1 MEKIITVLLCLLLCS
16 CNYKSA
22 ACYKYDGNNEIEVYI
37 EAVNDDIESIRI
49 TEVFELPYDL
59 LANEKEFVNF
69 TAKLDQSYH
78 FEDNRLIRQYG
89 AVLDKTYS
97 FNKTI
102 DRLKKEKYSCE

>member
-37 EAVNDDIESIRI
+37 EAVNDDIESIKI

-59 LANEKEFVNF
+59 LANEREFLNIYNHFQTNPMVNQIETHLYF
-69 TAKLDQSYH
+69 NQKKMHNFLIMFLV
-78 FEDNRLIRQYG
+78 FE
-89 AVLDKTYS
+89 S
-97 FNKTI
+97 
-102 DRLKKEKYSCE
+102 